1 MVAGSL
7 KYDTKLDSDG
17 FKKGLSK
24 LGSVASTAAKGIA
37 AGMAAATAA
46 VTGLVTA
53 SVKAYAEYE
62 QLVGG
67 VDKLYQE
74 SSQKVQEYAANAFK
88 TAGISANQY
97 METVTGI
104 SANLIKSLGGDTEKA
119 ADMANMA
126 ISDMADNAN
135 TFGTS
140 MEDVQNVYSALA
152 RGMYVTLDNLKLGY
166 AGTKEGAQQMID
178 DANRI
183 KEANGEMAD
192 LSVDN
197 YADIVE
203 AIHIAQEQ
211 LHITGTTAK
220 EASTTIQGSL
230 NQVKASW
237 NNLVTGMSN
246 KNADISKL
254 IDDFVESVATFG
266 KNLLPVIEQALLGI
280 GKLIEELL
288 PEIMNRI
295 PTILNEILPQL
306 LNSGVNMLNSI
317 LSGIQ
322 QNLPTIVEGIITVA
336 NTLVQ
341 TFLTMLPQLINVGI
355 QIIMALILGI
365 AQQLPELI
373 PQIVDCILLMVD
385 TIIDNLDLII
395 EAGVQLII
403 GLAIG
408 LINAIPKLLE
418 KLPTIIGKLVAALTK
433 PEMIMKL
440 ILAGIQLILALAKGL
455 IQAIPQLIMMV
466 PKVISSIKDELVN
479 NIKNTDWGKLGKDML
494 KGILN
499 GLINFGTFVK
509 DTVVKLKDKIV
520 GSIKSIFGI
529 HSPSRL
535 MRDEIGKN
543 LVLGVGVSFEKDTS
557 LINDQI
563 EGFGEDVVDKMQKA
577 VNVET
582 GKMSLSGINGTV
594 NEMLSAN
601 AQFTGDI
608 NNVLTLDGETIYE
621 NQQKITA
628 RKNLQYGGVR

>member
-1 MVAGSL
+1 
-7 KYDTKLDSDG
+7 
-17 FKKGLSK
+17 
-24 LGSVASTAAKGIA
+24 
-37 AGMAAATAA
+37 MAAATAA

-62 QLVGG
+62 QLVGS

-220 EASTTIQGSL
+220 EANTTIQGSL

-237 NNLVTGMSN
+237 ADLVTGLSD
-246 KNADISKL
+246 KNADIKKL
-254 IDDFVESVATFG
+254 IDNFVKSVATFG
-266 KNLLPVIEQALLGI
+266 KNLLPIVEQAILSVGT
-280 GKLIEELL
+280 LIEELL

-322 QNLPTIVEGIITVA
+322 QNLPTIVEGIMTVA

-509 DTVVKLKDKIV
+509 DTVV
-520 GSIKSIFGI
+520 
-529 HSPSRL
+529 
-535 MRDEIGKN
+535 
-543 LVLGVGVSFEKDTS
+543 
-557 LINDQI
+557 
-563 EGFGEDVVDKMQKA
+563 
-577 VNVET
+577 
-582 GKMSLSGINGTV
+582 
-594 NEMLSAN
+594 
-601 AQFTGDI
+601 
-608 NNVLTLDGETIYE
+608 
-621 NQQKITA
+621 
-628 RKNLQYGGVR
+628 